1 MAKIKMQQAVSM
13 EEIFQDFIV
22 SKRAKG
28 LAEKTLE
35 SYQYHFKSIA
45 KHLDI
50 KQELSEIKR
59 SDLEKMIVSMRGTDL
74 SANTILS
81 YTRTLEGFFGYDGRD
96 ELQVRDLD
104 AFIAVIAN
112 GFVRI
117 KFRVRRY

>member
-1 MAKIKMQQAVSM
+1 MSKIKMQQAVSM

-35 SYQYHFKSIA
+35 SYQYHFRSIA

-81 YTRTLEGFFGYDGRD
+81 YTRTLKSFFSWCNEEGLTRLNIPLYKG
-96 ELQVRDLD
+96 EET
-104 AFIAVIAN
+104 
-112 GFVRI
+112 I
-117 KFRVRRY
+117 KETYCIS